1 MKDKAQFSW
10 ENYKKTPIVG
20 IIRGLDIKIVK
31 SLAEAYV
38 NAGFYTL
45 EVTMNTEGVAP
56 MISDLRSS
64 FPNLNIG
71 AGTVCT
77 LHDFDK
83 AVTAGAQFIVT
94 PILNEDVVKQA
105 VKAKIPIFPG
115 AYTPTEIYNAW
126 ALGAS
131 AVKIFP
137 ATQLGPTFIKEV
149 MAPLNKVKLL
159 PTGGVSKANI
169 KSFFECGAFGVGMGS
184 SLFDKSLIDQRDFK
198 GLEQHFKHL
207 KEEIRQFSTP

>member
-1 MKDKAQFSW
+1 MEDKTQFSW
-10 ENYKKTPIVG
+10 ENYKKTPVIG
-20 IIRGLDIKIVK
+20 ILRGFDIEIVK
-31 SLAEAYV
+31 PLAQAYT

-45 EVTMNTEGVAP
+45 EVTMNTQGVAR

-77 LHDFDK
+77 LDDFDK
-83 AVTAGAQFIVT
+83 AITSGAQFIVT
-94 PILNEDVVKQA
+94 PILNEKVIKQA
-105 VKAKIPIFPG
+105 VKAKIPVFSG

-126 ALGAS
+126 SLGAA

-137 ATQLGPTFIKEV
+137 ATQLGPSFIKEV
-149 MAPLNKVKLL
+149 MAPLDNVKLL

-184 SLFDKSLIDQRDFK
+184 SLFDKSLIAQGDFE
-198 GLEQHFKHL
+198 GLEQHFKNL